1 VHDSRDSHDQKRH
14 ETVEYD
20 AYTCIPI
27 VCEYR
32 EERKDSKNNLAW
44 LGSGARAMDS
54 CSTNLRVQT
63 TSRVL
68 NLMVSVI
75 PETQIEAWLE
85 VKTDFRVDLLPNKRP
100 GVVGA
105 EGEGGGPTGLKVA
118 LLS

>member
-1 VHDSRDSHDQKRH
+1 
-14 ETVEYD
+14 
-20 AYTCIPI
+20 
-27 VCEYR
+27 
-32 EERKDSKNNLAW
+32 
-44 LGSGARAMDS
+44 
-54 CSTNLRVQT
+54 
-63 TSRVL
+63 
-68 NLMVSVI
+68 MVSVI